1 MKTTL
6 RAGLV
11 AVFVSAIWI
20 LVMLN
25 SGDAERED
33 ITLVDIDA
41 LLNGDIAGL
50 KNTTGVNKR
59 PFKNIQPAARQSDF
73 KADDTQAIMEKISSA
88 RVNQANRTSPSMDA
102 DKKAD
107 LLKLKNQFGSTSDT
121 DIKYD
126 RTGQVRGIY
135 DSIATA
141 SFDYSDSVAVGNVI
155 QAIAEGYRS
164 LFGLGSNG
172 TITEAK
178 VTCSDD
184 ICATKLVKSFH
195 ELPAWDHEITVS
207 SKADTIFAIKGAFY
221 EPALPAPS
229 AYARDNG
236 VFRSAI
242 ATHFSVGIGSVQ
254 LGQAAE
260 LGIAKLG
267 NIDYYAFRLLNVS
280 VDGVPYD
287 VFIDAHSGNVTKAL
301 TLVFESSV
309 EASGTALDGTV
320 VNFQANQSGSIFQ
333 MIDSRFPVGYATGVF
348 DYNDGSPV
356 LITSDSASAG
366 WPASGVSSLAYS
378 KDTVDYFKVNH
389 SYDAVDRQGANLLIV
404 VDEDK
409 ENATFNSSTGVMAL
423 GIGAGQIAKSGLS
436 FAASKDVVGHEI
448 THGVVG
454 STSGLVYEYQSGALN
469 ESFSDFFGATIE
481 GDNWLIGEDL
491 LSPSGKALRNM
502 AAPRDAYDG
511 GQPAHFSE
519 YRSLPKSNDQGG
531 VHIYSGIPNRAMY
544 LLSAGLT
551 AESLGTSIGHEKTAN
566 LVFKTMIG
574 LTPNASFDEAAE
586 FMASLANVEYPNEAA
601 IYDTT
606 ALAWKSVGL
615 PQEVTTESTISN
627 TPVTAKDVT
636 GVAYLKP
643 YYDTSSVLPEDNWYT
658 VNFQVFLN
666 SKPEFVS
673 EANVQI
679 PTDEYS
685 KLTRPILVN
694 TSDSEFAMIYQRKV
708 DDSFYLWTD
717 PNDTE
722 VLLDDGTNIAGID
735 GSNDSE
741 QIVLSLINT
750 NKIYIVD
757 STGAAIHEVSI
768 PSTAENGAPTPVT
781 YIDAVRFDPTG
792 RFVVF
797 DFFLCGTGA
806 TDCSSFEEGNWSV
819 GILDAVS
826 GSVEF
831 PFPSQPARFDVGFP
845 AFSNLT
851 DRYITLDIVETTAD
865 SGVISVVAIY
875 DRETGEIEPIAY
887 TDGTTDKLGAY
898 GYPSFSADD
907 TSLVYSVSL
916 DNLQAMYVTFLDNY
930 KLGEADPNYSL
941 LNPSASF
948 KSYAAALPESS
959 NIPSLTLST
968 ASLDFGDVIQST
980 DKPLQLCLENKGS
993 FSIDIYDSTMPAGFR
1008 WGGDNRTL
1016 VEGQSVCSP
1025 VIANGVARDLGSF
1038 ATTFAIIH
1046 NGANSPTAV
1055 GLSGFV
1061 DIDTDEDGIGNNKD
1075 SDDDGDDVADDVD
1088 AFPLDSFEWLDTD
1101 SDGIGNNA
1109 DTDDDGDGVA
1119 DTDDIFPLDSSESS
1133 DYDGD
1138 GIGDNTDTDDG
1149 VWTYE
1154 NNGGKISITGCSSA
1168 CPSLLVIDN
1177 TVIGMPVVSI
1187 ADRAFRELELASV
1200 TIPEGIT
1207 SIGYA
1212 AFHDNALTDIDL
1224 AESVTSIGGFAFSQN
1239 SLTSVTIPSGV
1250 TTIEGSTFSNNALA
1264 SIDIPGSV
1272 TSIGGFAFSQNS
1284 LTSVTIPSGVT
1295 SIGESAFSKNALVN
1309 VVIPNSVVSLG
1320 DYAFFENTLLESVV
1334 LPNNLTSIGYA
1345 VFSDNALTSI
1355 DIPSSVTSIGD
1366 YSFRGN
1372 KLTSISIPDS
1382 IISIGDYAF
1391 ASNELLNSANFLGDR
1406 PNLNTDPFYNDPL
1419 LATVTACAGKSGWP
1433 GAPIS
1438 NGTSDLNPIFDCDND
1453 GVTDDSDAFPLDA
1466 TETVDTDSD
1475 GVGNNTDE
1483 DDDGDGVSDVVDA
1496 FPLDATETVDTD
1508 SDGTGNNADTD
1519 DDGDSILDVDD
1530 AFPNDA
1536 LYSIDSDSDGM
1547 PDAWETRYG
1556 LDPNDPSD
1564 ATSDQDNDGVTALDE
1579 FLAGTI
1585 PSGSLD
1591 IDGNENYDAL
1601 TDGLLLLRGMFGL
1614 DGSALV
1620 TGTIASD
1627 AAYTESV
1634 DIESRIDTLGDLA
1647 DIDGNGEIDALTDGL
1662 LTLRY
1667 LFGLQGDTLING
1679 VVAGDATRKTA
1690 EEIEAHLETL
1700 MPEL

>member
-1 MKTTL
+1 VTNLKSF
-6 RAGLV
+6 RFGFIGLLMI
-11 AVFVSAIWI
+11 FAI
-20 LVMLN
+20 LMLTFN
-25 SGDAERED
+25 KSGHED
-33 ITLVDIDA
+33 ITLVNIDA
-41 LLNGDIAGL
+41 LVDGDIEPP
-50 KNTTGVNKR
+50 KNTINSNKR
-59 PFKNIQPAARQSDF
+59 AFKNIQPVTHQSDF
-73 KADDTQAIMEKISSA
+73 NADDAQVLVEKIS
-88 RVNQANRTSPSMDA
+88 RVRDERTPPTIDSE
-102 DKKAD
+102 KNAD
-107 LLKLKNQFGSTSDT
+107 LFKFKNQFGSTSNT
-121 DIKYD
+121 DIKFD
-126 RTGQVRGIY
+126 AAGQVRGIY
-135 DSIATA
+135 DSIVTA
-141 SFDYSDSVAVGNVI
+141 SFDYTDTVAVGNAI
-155 QAIAEGYRS
+155 QAIAEDYKT
-164 LFGLGSNG
+164 LFGLGLSG
-172 TITEAK
+172 TIEESK

-184 ICATKLVKSFH
+184 ICSTKLLKSFH
-195 ELPAWDHEITVS
+195 GLPAWDHEITVS

-229 AYARDNG
+229 TYAKDDG
-236 VFRSAI
+236 MFRSAI
-242 ATHFSVGIGSVQ
+242 ATHFSVGKDSVE

-280 VDGVPYD
+280 VDGAPYD

-301 TLVFESSV
+301 TLIFESSV
-309 EASGTALDGTV
+309 EASGVALDGTV
-320 VNFQANQSGSIFQ
+320 FNFQANQSGSIFQ
-333 MIDSRFPVGYATGVF
+333 MIDSRFPVGYATKVYDF
-348 DYNDGSPV
+348 NDESPV
-356 LITSDSASAG
+356 IITSNSTTSG
-366 WPASGVSSLAYS
+366 WPASAVSALAYS
-378 KDTVDYFKVNH
+378 KETIDYFKTNH
-389 SYDAVDRQGANLLIV
+389 SYDAVDRQGADLLIA
-404 VDEDK
+404 VDMDE
-409 ENATFNSSTGVMAL
+409 ENAFFSSSVGAMVL

-606 ALAWKSVGL
+606 VLAWKSVGL

-679 PTDEYS
+679 PTAEYS

-735 GSNDSE
+735 ASNDSE

-831 PFPSQPARFDVGFP
+831 PFPNQPARFDVGFP

-993 FSIDIYDSTMPAGFR
+993 FPIDIYDSTMPAGFR
-1008 WGGDNRTL
+1008 WDGDNRTL

-1088 AFPLDSFEWLDTD
+1088 AFPLDSSEWIDTD
-1101 SDGIGNNA
+1101 SDGTGNNA
-1109 DTDDDGDGVA
+1109 DD
-1119 DTDDIFPLDSSESS
+1119 
-1133 DYDGD
+1133 
-1138 GIGDNTDTDDG
+1138 
-1149 VWTYE
+1149 
-1154 NNGGKISITGCSSA
+1154 
-1168 CPSLLVIDN
+1168 
-1177 TVIGMPVVSI
+1177 
-1187 ADRAFRELELASV
+1187 
-1200 TIPEGIT
+1200 
-1207 SIGYA
+1207 
-1212 AFHDNALTDIDL
+1212 
-1224 AESVTSIGGFAFSQN
+1224 
-1239 SLTSVTIPSGV
+1239 
-1250 TTIEGSTFSNNALA
+1250 
-1264 SIDIPGSV
+1264 
-1272 TSIGGFAFSQNS
+1272 
-1284 LTSVTIPSGVT
+1284 
-1295 SIGESAFSKNALVN
+1295 
-1309 VVIPNSVVSLG
+1309 
-1320 DYAFFENTLLESVV
+1320 
-1334 LPNNLTSIGYA
+1334 
-1345 VFSDNALTSI
+1345 
-1355 DIPSSVTSIGD
+1355 
-1366 YSFRGN
+1366 
-1372 KLTSISIPDS
+1372 
-1382 IISIGDYAF
+1382 
-1391 ASNELLNSANFLGDR
+1391 
-1406 PNLNTDPFYNDPL
+1406 
-1419 LATVTACAGKSGWP
+1419 
-1433 GAPIS
+1433 
-1438 NGTSDLNPIFDCDND
+1438 
-1453 GVTDDSDAFPLDA
+1453 
-1466 TETVDTDSD
+1466 
-1475 GVGNNTDE
+1475 
-1483 DDDGDGVSDVVDA
+1483 DDDGDGVSDIVDA
-1496 FPLDATETVDTD
+1496 FPLDVTETVDTD

-1519 DDGDSILDVDD
+1519 DDGDSILDGDD
-1530 AFPNDA
+1530 AFPNNA

-1547 PDAWETRYG
+1547 PDAWEIRYG
-1556 LDPNDPSD
+1556 LDPNDASD
-1564 ATSDQDNDGVTALDE
+1564 AASDQDRDGVSAVDE

-1591 IDGNENYDAL
+1591 IDGNGQYDAL
-1601 TDGLLLLRGMFGL
+1601 TDGLLLLRGTFGL
-1614 DGSALV
+1614 TDTSLISGAV
-1620 TGTIASD
+1620 AND
-1627 AAYTESV
+1627 AEYTKAEDV
-1634 DIESRIDTLGDLA
+1634 ESRISLLGELA
-1647 DIDGNGEIDALTDGL
+1647 DVDGNGSVDALTDGL
-1662 LTLRY
+1662 IVLRY
-1667 LFGLQGDTLING
+1667 LFGLTGDVLVEG
-1679 VVAGDATRKTA
+1679 VVASDATR
-1690 EEIEAHLETL
+1690 IEASDIESYLESL
-1700 MPEL
+1700 MPAL

>member
-1 MKTTL
+1 MKSIL
-6 RAGLV
+6 RVGLI
-11 AVFVSAIWI
+11 AVFISTISI
-20 LVMLN
+20 FVMLR
-25 SGDAERED
+25 SGDGERED
-33 ITLVDIDA
+33 ISLVDIDA
-41 LLNGDIAGL
+41 LVNGDMVAP
-50 KNTTGVNKR
+50 KNTTGANKR

-73 KADDTQAIMEKISSA
+73 KADDAQAIMEKISSA
-88 RVNQANRTSPSMDA
+88 RVNNANRTSPSMDG
-102 DKKAD
+102 DKTAD
-107 LLKLKNQFGSTSDT
+107 LFKLKNQFGSNSDA

-126 RTGQVRGIY
+126 RSGQVRGIY

-141 SFDYSDSVAVGNVI
+141 SFDYSDSVAVGNAI

-280 VDGVPYD
+280 VDGAPYD
-287 VFIDAHSGNVTKAL
+287 VFIDAHSGSVTKVL

-389 SYDAVDRQGANLLIV
+389 SYDAIDRQGANLLIV

-409 ENATFNSSTGVMAL
+409 ENATFNSSRGVMVL

-469 ESFSDFFGATIE
+469 ESFSDLFGATID

-502 AAPRDAYDG
+502 AAPRDAYGG

-519 YRSLPKSNDQGG
+519 YRSLPKSTDHGG

-544 LLSAGLT
+544 LLSEGLT
-551 AESLGTSIGHEKTAN
+551 AESLGTSIGHQKTVN
-566 LVFKTMIG
+566 LAFKTMIG
-574 LTPNASFDEAAE
+574 LTPNSSFDEAAE
-586 FMASLANVEYPNEAA
+586 FMASLANVEYPNEVA
-601 IYDTT
+601 IYDATV
-606 ALAWKSVGL
+606 LAWKSVGL
-615 PQEVTTESTISN
+615 PQEVTTESTILN

-658 VNFQVFLN
+658 VNFQAFLN
-666 SKPEFVS
+666 SKPEFMS
-673 EANVQI
+673 EANFEI

-685 KLTRPILVN
+685 KFTRPVLFN
-694 TSDSEFAMIYQRKV
+694 TSDSDIVMVYQRRA
-708 DDSFYLWTD
+708 DNSFYVWSD
-717 PNDTE
+717 ENDVE
-722 VLLDDGTNIAGID
+722 VFLDDGTNIAGID

-741 QIVLSLINT
+741 QLALSVVNT

-757 STGAAIHEVSI
+757 STGTAIHEVSM
-768 PSTAENGAPTPVT
+768 PSTAEDGAPTPVT

-797 DFFLCGTGA
+797 DFFLCAIGA
-806 TDCSSFEEGNWSV
+806 TDCSSFEKGNWSV
-819 GILDAVS
+819 GILDTVS
-826 GSVEF
+826 GTVEF

-851 DRYITLDIVETTAD
+851 DRYLTLDIVETTAD
-865 SGVISVVAIY
+865 SEVISVVAIY
-875 DRETGEIEPIAY
+875 DRETGKIEPIAA

-948 KSYAAALPESS
+948 KSYAAALPGSS

-968 ASLDFGDVIQST
+968 ASLNFGDVIQNT

-993 FSIDIYDSTMPAGFR
+993 FPIDIYDSTMPAGFR
-1008 WGGDNRTL
+1008 WDGDNRTI

-1025 VIANGVARDLGSF
+1025 LNANGVARDLGAF

-1055 GLSGFV
+1055 SLSGFI
-1061 DIDTDEDGIGNNKD
+1061 DIDTDEDGIGNNID
-1075 SDDDGDDVADDVD
+1075 SDDDGDDIADDVD
-1088 AFPLDSFEWLDTD
+1088 AFPLDSSEWLDTD

-1119 DTDDIFPLDSSESS
+1119 DTDDLFPLDSSESS

-1138 GIGDNTDTDDG
+1138 GIGDNADTDDG
-1149 VWTYE
+1149 VWAYL
-1154 NNGGKISITGCSSA
+1154 NNAGNISITGCSST
-1168 CPSLLVIDN
+1168 CPSQLVIDS
-1177 TVIGMPVVSI
+1177 TIIGMPVVSI
-1187 ADRAFRELELASV
+1187 ADHAFRELGLTSV
-1200 TIPEGIT
+1200 SIPNGIS

-1212 AFHDNALTDIDL
+1212 AFYDNSLTNIEIPESVSSIGGHAFKSNNLTKVILSSSLTSIEEATFRGNKLTSISIPNSVISIGKSAFYDNALTSIDIPN
-1224 AESVTSIGGFAFSQN
+1224 SVISIGDYAFYNNQ
-1239 SLTSVTIPSGV
+1239 SLASATLPNALGSIGKSV
-1250 TTIEGSTFSNNALA
+1250 FYDNALA
-1264 SIDIPGSV
+1264 SIDIPGS
-1272 TSIGGFAFSQNS
+1272 
-1284 LTSVTIPSGVT
+1284 VT

-1438 NGTSDLNPIFDCDND
+1438 NGTSDLNPIFDCDTD

-1466 TETVDTDSD
+1466 TETLDTDSD

-1519 DDGDSILDVDD
+1519 DDGDSILDGDD

-1547 PDAWETRYG
+1547 PDVWETRYG
-1556 LDPNDPSD
+1556 LDPNDASD
-1564 ATSDQDNDGVTALDE
+1564 AASDQDNDGVTALDE
-1579 FLAGTI
+1579 FLAGT
-1585 PSGSLD
+1585 
-1591 IDGNENYDAL
+1591 
-1601 TDGLLLLRGMFGL
+1601 
-1614 DGSALV
+1614 
-1620 TGTIASD
+1620 
-1627 AAYTESV
+1627 
-1634 DIESRIDTLGDLA
+1634 
-1647 DIDGNGEIDALTDGL
+1647 
-1662 LTLRY
+1662 
-1667 LFGLQGDTLING
+1667 
-1679 VVAGDATRKTA
+1679 
-1690 EEIEAHLETL
+1690 
-1700 MPEL
+1700 